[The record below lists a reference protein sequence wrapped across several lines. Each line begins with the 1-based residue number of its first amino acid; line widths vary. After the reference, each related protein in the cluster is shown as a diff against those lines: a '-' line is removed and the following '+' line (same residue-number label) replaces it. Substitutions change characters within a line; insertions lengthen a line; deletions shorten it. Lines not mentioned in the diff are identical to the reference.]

1 LGQFVALQHSVRN
14 EPNLCK
20 SSCHEIASQFFVT
33 NAPDPPHWTLNSCFG
48 VFRTI
53 WVHLVPFGY
62 LTKLGAKWA
71 EVLQNFVPWSRV
83 GIFHNKPLDPPHWTL
98 TSCFVVCRTIWVHLG
113 QFVALPH
120 SVQNGPNWCKSS
132 CHEVASEFFTTN
144 APDPPHGTLNSCF
157 GVFCTIWMHLGPF
170 GCLTKLNG
178 KLAKLV
184 QKFVPRSRVGIF
196 RSERTRS
203 TPLDSKLMFWCVL
216 YYLDAFGPFGCL
228 TKLNAKRAELVQKLV
243 PRSRVLSFR
252 IRHTRLSPLG
262 PKLLF
267 WCVSYYLGT
276 FGTVWLPY
284 KTRCKT
290 GRCFAKVRAMQSCRN
305 VSHTNTTD
313 PPFWTLTSCVRCIS
327 YYLVAFGIVCCIT
340 TLSSKWAKLV
350 QKFVPR
356 SRVGILRNERTW
368 STPLDSKLMFWS
380 VLYYLGAFGT
390 IWLPYKTLC
399 KTSCHVVVSEF
410 FTTNH
415 SINAI
420 GP

>member
-1 LGQFVALQHSVRN
+1 M
-14 EPNLCK
+14 
-20 SSCHEIASQFFVT
+20 
-33 NAPDPPHWTLNSCFG
+33 
-48 VFRTI
+48 FRCI
-53 WVHLVPFGY
+53 SY
-62 LTKLGAKWA
+62 YLGA
-71 EVLQNFVPWSRV
+71 F
-83 GIFHNKPLDPPHWTL
+83 GT
-98 TSCFVVCRTIWVHLG
+98 VCCVTTV
-113 QFVALPH
+113 
-120 SVQNGPNWCKSS
+120 SS
-132 CHEVASEFFTTN
+132 
-144 APDPPHGTLNSCF
+144 
-157 GVFCTIWMHLGPF
+157 
-170 GCLTKLNG
+170 KR
-178 KLAKLV
+178 AKQV

-228 TKLNAKRAELVQKLV
+228 TKLNAKRAELVRKLV

-252 IRHTRLSPLG
+252 IRHTRLSSLG

-305 VSHTNTTD
+305 VSHTNTPD

-340 TLSSKWAKLV
+340 TLSSKWVKLV

-356 SRVGILRNERTW
+356 GRVGILRNERTW

-390 IWLPYKTLC
+390 IWLPYKTRC
-399 KTSCHVVVSEF
+399 KTGWSGAKLRAMKSCRNFSQQTIRSIPLGPNLMFRCISYYLGPFGTVCCVTTLSSKRPNWCKSSCH
-410 FTTNH
+410 
-415 SINAI
+415 
-420 GP
+420 